1 MDQKTILSLIEKY
14 LDGTATAEETQIILD
29 WYRSEAD
36 QPAIWDASSVEDITQ
51 LKTRMLGQLRSHI
64 RKDTKKVP
72 FLTRWRLAAA
82 VLVLAAGGLVM
93 SRIFLP
99 GSRNA
104 PEKILLTGNGERKK
118 MRLPDSTLVWLAP
131 CSELKYPEHFTG
143 DLREV
148 QLSGEAF
155 FEVAT
160 NAERPFIIHTQSLT
174 TKVLGTA
181 FNVHA
186 YPEDTVIT
194 VTLLNGSVVLKEGE
208 KEQRLLP
215 MQKGFFLKNAGIL
228 TQADDPDAALMLQRR
243 EGKLEYN
250 NVKLGIIVQDLERI
264 FNVKI
269 KVDEDAKGCL
279 FYGRLNANE
288 NIETFLDKLSRVLK
302 VKVNTEGNQYIIHK
316 GKC

>member
-1 MDQKTILSLIEKY
+1 MDQQTILSLIEKY
-14 LDGTATAEETQIILD
+14 LDGTATTEEEQLLLD
-29 WYRSEAD
+29 WYRNEAD
-36 QPAIWDASSVEDITQ
+36 QPAVWEASSAEDITH
-51 LKTRMLGQLRSHI
+51 LKNRMLGQLKLHV
-64 RKDTKKVP
+64 RKDAKRVP

-131 CSELKYPEHFTG
+131 CSELKYG
-143 DLREV
+143 GLREV
-148 QLSGEAF
+148 HLSGEAF
-155 FEVAT
+155 FEVAA
-160 NAERPFIIHTQSLT
+160 NADRPFIIHTQSLT

-186 YPEDTVIT
+186 YKEDTVIT

-215 MQKGFFLKNAGIL
+215 MQKGFFLKNSGIL
-228 TQADDPDAALMLQRR
+228 TQADDPDAALMLKRR
-243 EGKLEYN
+243 EGELEYN
-250 NVKLGIIVQDLERI
+250 NVKLGIIMQDLERI
-264 FNVKI
+264 FNVRI
-269 KVDEDAKGCL
+269 NVDEDAKGCL

-288 NIETFLDKLSRVLK
+288 NLKDFLDKLSRVLK
-302 VKVNTEGNQYIIHK
+302 VKVITEGNQYIIHK